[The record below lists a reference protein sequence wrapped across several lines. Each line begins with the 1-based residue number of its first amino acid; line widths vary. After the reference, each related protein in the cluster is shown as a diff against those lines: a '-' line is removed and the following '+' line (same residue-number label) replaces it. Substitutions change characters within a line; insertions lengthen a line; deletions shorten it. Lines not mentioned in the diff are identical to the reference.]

1 MFKHKTLEEK
11 DIKNNL
17 EKYSNVEL
25 FERREKEITY
35 STKKIKTTPSLNHHK
50 KIKKKLLSNEELFY
64 PLLQTLSSFKTFDK
78 SILNSETST
87 LKFMSTTTTNFHK
100 PRKSKPKIESSIPK
114 NKFHIF
120 ALTDSN
126 LSNHNKKEKN
136 KIYYRNC
143 SNFEDSKPI
152 KDEKNSIKNLLL
164 CKLDKISG
172 TKICKTSREPELI
185 DFKLKKYIKDSSV
198 KNYIKKCEEYQS
210 LNYTVNTK
218 QERAIRLQETYIS
231 ELQYFEDTINS
242 LMSSKKLFAFE
253 FSDKIVDYLKY
264 ITIRRDEENLKSMKL
279 TQEVIRLKQDIE
291 QINNKKKKIEIEK
304 NNIIRWIYFQ
314 IQLKEKKLDLPSYY
328 KSIIE
333 LNKPLE
339 TKKETKEKDNSST
352 QQSFPPKKRRMTRRY
367 LLDLFKTDSE
377 SSISNNNNN
386 NANNNNNNNSSNNN
400 SNQGYFFSF
409 GRKNKDEYQ
418 RIKNYKKE
426 LIFKTPEEFQDEL
439 INLENQNLDLIKQ
452 KDDLN
457 SQVIKLKSY
466 LSKISKQ
473 ENKLE
478 STINYKI
485 YEKEKE
491 LEQIKNIVNA
501 KYKVIAKITED
512 PEPKVTQ
519 RKISMHSIYKK
530 EINKGK
536 KNILYEKINKLYE
549 TCRLIEVNKNF
560 NIKMFKKNITKEAE
574 MLRLLKYIEFGI
586 DYLIDK
592 FKSNDKNNYMIQELI
607 KKVTYEID
615 KQHKNDKT
623 LKQKMQEIEK
633 NRKLYQEI
641 AERNN
646 KIHFLPRKKIDL
658 SRFKIKKVKKAHE
671 IDSNKEPQF
680 EDYITADDEI
690 NQGNKDFKKFDNLKS
705 EEEKF

>member
-11 DIKNNL
+11 DIKSNL